1 MLKKEKPVITYIL
14 LAVNIFYFLFLEAIG
29 NSQSTD
35 FMLRYGAAYTPYI
48 LEKGEYWRLVTS
60 MFMHFGIEHIAN
72 NMLILYLLGSHLEKT
87 IGKWKYGFVYFVAG
101 IGANVISVLV
111 HMKDAQAVV
120 SAGASGAV
128 FALAGGVL
136 AASIKNRGRLEELTT
151 RQLAIMIVAMLW
163 FGFSATGV
171 DNVAHVSGAAIGFLL
186 TMILFRPKYERYESW
201 SQ

>member
-72 NMLILYLLGSHLEKT
+72 NMLILYLLGSC
-87 IGKWKYGFVYFVAG
+87 
-101 IGANVISVLV
+101 
-111 HMKDAQAVV
+111 
-120 SAGASGAV
+120 
-128 FALAGGVL
+128 
-136 AASIKNRGRLEELTT
+136 
-151 RQLAIMIVAMLW
+151 
-163 FGFSATGV
+163 
-171 DNVAHVSGAAIGFLL
+171 LL
-186 TMILFRPKYERYESW
+186 YTSPSPRDS
-201 SQ
+201 

>member
-1 MLKKEKPVITYIL
+1 M
-14 LAVNIFYFLFLEAIG
+14 
-29 NSQSTD
+29 
-35 FMLRYGAAYTPYI
+35 
-48 LEKGEYWRLVTS
+48 
-60 MFMHFGIEHIAN
+60 
-72 NMLILYLLGSHLEKT
+72 
-87 IGKWKYGFVYFVAG
+87 AG
-101 IGANVISVLV
+101 IGANVISMLV

-171 DNVAHVSGAAIGFLL
+171 DNVAHVSGVAIGFLL

>member
-101 IGANVISVLV
+101 IGANVISMLV
-111 HMKDAQAVV
+111 HMKDAQAAV

-128 FALAGGVL
+128 FGLAGGVL

-186 TMILFRPKYERYESW
+186 AMILFRPKYERYESW

>member
-1 MLKKEKPVITYIL
+1 MLKKEKPVITYVL

-101 IGANVISVLV
+101 IGANVISILV
-111 HMKDAQAVV
+111 HMKDAHVAQPVCGCV
-120 SAGASGAV
+120 G
-128 FALAGGVL
+128 LAGGVL